1 MKKAFIFSIV
11 IHGALLI
18 VMSIDHFFWPKKNVS
33 SPPMIIDFVE
43 ISDKS
48 KAPKLGPHSATTKIK
63 NDHKEPA
70 KEEKKDLSPPKQEK
84 IKDNSAAKKKEE
96 VKKEKPLKKDPPKKD
111 MPKAES
117 KEKPKALPKKDS
129 KIKKTPPPST
139 KKTEQKAQVNLKDS
153 KIDSKGKKNGKK
165 AVAVDDLFDEI
176 AGEGVN
182 AEEVGPILT
191 GSEIDA
197 MRRKIYECW
206 NIPAGAKD
214 AENLVID
221 IEIYLTK
228 DGMVEKAEI
237 SKDCQ
242 KRAQKDGFF
251 KIAAESALRAVL
263 DPRCQPFPLPKEK
276 YHLWK
281 EIIMTFNPKD
291 MFR

>member
-1 MKKAFIFSIV
+1 MKKALVFSII
-11 IHGALLI
+11 IHGILLI
-18 VMSIDHFFWPKKNVS
+18 VMGVDYIVGFKKNVS

-43 ISDKS
+43 IGNHS
-48 KAPKLGPHSATTKIK
+48 KAPKLGPNSRSTKVK
-63 NDHKEPA
+63 NDKKETK

-84 IKDNSAAKKKEE
+84 IKDIPSVKEKDEPAQKKEF
-96 VKKEKPLKKDPPKKD
+96 
-111 MPKAES
+111 
-117 KEKPKALPKKDS
+117 PKKDS
-129 KIKKTPPPST
+129 LIAPLEKKPKILPKSKKEADKSKKMPDSL

-153 KIDSKGKKNGKK
+153 KIDSKGEKNGKK

-182 AEEVGPILT
+182 AEEVGPVLT

-228 DGMVEKAEI
+228 DGMVEKAQI
-237 SKDCQ
+237 SKECQ
-242 KRAQKDGFF
+242 RRSQKDGFF

-276 YHLWK
+276 YNLWK